1 MRARA
6 KPFTTVAT
14 DEASQTPGFSV
25 KALAAEAKARGVP
38 EGRTG
43 K

>member
-6 KPFTTVAT
+6 KPFPSN
-14 DEASQTPGFSV
+14 ASDDYAQTPGFSV
-25 KALAAEAKARGVP
+25 RNLAAEAKARGETLP
-38 EGRTG
+38 R

>member
-6 KPFTTVAT
+6 KPFPTVAT

-25 KALAAEAKARGVP
+25 RALAQEAKERG
-38 EGRTG
+38 GR
-43 K
+43 